1 MWGNLAGRLGT
12 TDLNATLQKI
22 GNAVAPPPDDEN
34 ANVYSDDDYD
44 NDDGDYEEEDYD
56 YEEEGNPQGFG
67 LVGMFARALGDDGYG
82 DDEGYDE
89 YDEEYEEK
97 EKHIEIGDP
106 SHDSLKNG
114 VVLNEKG
121 KGLLPAEG
129 LTRKGGEEKADAVRE
144 ERERT
149 QAQREKKQQ
158 IEPIDFGKSS
168 KQGKER
174 MPEQRLRQHKKE
186 RPFQE
191 ENSAQIKEKVL
202 LEERQKR
209 LNQERVIPNGRQ
221 ERESKKDLIKRTVRG
236 KEKKS
241 EGSKAASALHEQ
253 MKRQSS
259 VAESTDLR
267 PKEASSTMQ
276 DRKEAQIGKAE
287 SNKHI
292 EETGEGLFQPQRARN
307 NHLRQGMITTTNSS
321 VEEGKSGDQNLG
333 KGPQI
338 DMNYRKLEEKLK
350 AAEHHIT
357 ILEKQV
363 TTEKNNSKASAEKI
377 VLTFQEKESRLL
389 QAAAEESQQEI
400 FRIEQKLHSEIH
412 SLEEKIAKLRRE
424 RLNEQEASRQT
435 IEASDF
441 RAEQAEKEFRS
452 LVKKHENQLA
462 LAQQR
467 EKRALQMADDKVA
480 QTMAMLDEREEEIS
494 RLKSV
499 MRSLES
505 SVDEHAEGEEEAEQ
519 EVVELQTENE
529 SLQEHVDDLEA
540 KCSKLKAQVTNLE
553 VEAEKFGGIQ
563 VNSMMACK
571 E

>member
-1 MWGNLAGRLGT
+1 MVREVSLLMADVLDKQHKNRMSARNLGIVFGPTLCVVDAPEDCLFAQKLASFLASNAREVFANFEELQRTPSTPAALRETESLSRWKSHKGTVTFQIQSFMGGINGGHVPVICVEMQPQRSGRLS
-12 TDLNATLQKI
+12 LNALQAAA
-22 GNAVAPPPDDEN
+22 GTEV
-34 ANVYSDDDYD
+34 
-44 NDDGDYEEEDYD
+44 
-56 YEEEGNPQGFG
+56 
-67 LVGMFARALGDDGYG
+67 
-82 DDEGYDE
+82 
-89 YDEEYEEK
+89 
-97 EKHIEIGDP
+97 
-106 SHDSLKNG
+106 
-114 VVLNEKG
+114 
-121 KGLLPAEG
+121 LLPDGSSWVQE
-129 LTRKGGEEKADAVRE
+129 LADAIV
-144 ERERT
+144 
-149 QAQREKKQQ
+149 
-158 IEPIDFGKSS
+158 
-168 KQGKER
+168 
-174 MPEQRLRQHKKE
+174 HV
-186 RPFQE
+186 
-191 ENSAQIKEKVL
+191 N
-202 LEERQKR
+202 
-209 LNQERVIPNGRQ
+209 
-221 ERESKKDLIKRTVRG
+221 
-236 KEKKS
+236 
-241 EGSKAASALHEQ
+241 
-253 MKRQSS
+253 
-259 VAESTDLR
+259 
-267 PKEASSTMQ
+267 STMQ

-292 EETGEGLFQPQRARN
+292 EETGEGLLQPQRARN
-307 NHLRQGMITTTNSS
+307 NHLRQGMITTNSS